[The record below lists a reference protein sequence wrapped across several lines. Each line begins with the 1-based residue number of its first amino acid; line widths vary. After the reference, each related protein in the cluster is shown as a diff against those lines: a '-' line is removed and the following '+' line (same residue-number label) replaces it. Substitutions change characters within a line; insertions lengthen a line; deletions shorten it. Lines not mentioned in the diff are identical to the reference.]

1 MHAAAACHHRIRS
14 NHIKTMIDRL
24 KQESTWRGII
34 LLLTAFGIQLEPEL
48 QTAIITVGLAIVG
61 AINVAKD
68 K

>member
-1 MHAAAACHHRIRS
+1 
-14 NHIKTMIDRL
+14 MIDRF

-34 LLLTAFGIQLEPEL
+34 LLLTAFGIQLEPQL
-48 QTAIITVGLAIVG
+48 QNAIITVGLAIVG